1 MITRVMY
8 EHRCQAVL
16 SCPHLTG
23 SPSPDPRLPGPGQVS
38 LLHHEY
44 VFSRSTGP
52 FSPRKLRVRLHFLG
66 GGSFLHPPPLLGTHG
81 WVYWTHMLSRE
92 PPRDGP
98 PGTRGLAEGGS
109 GPHCSVGVGGAPWL
123 LRGGAAQLGA
133 PSPTALVTSHRSSPS
148 LGN

>member
-1 MITRVMY
+1 MNTGVRRCSAVPISQGALPQTPGFQGRDRCLCCTTR
-8 EHRCQAVL
+8 HR
-16 SCPHLTG
+16 
-23 SPSPDPRLPGPGQVS
+23 
-38 LLHHEY
+38 Y